1 MNKQALAQVWEQTR
15 QKYGIFL
22 RLLEVIPEEKYHAH
36 PVPGMRTFAEIATH
50 LSTTIIRD
58 ISVGIAKGAIT
69 ANEHSEADVAKG
81 IQTRAQ
87 LLTLARDCW
96 DSANAAVAKV
106 GDAELQAIVP
116 TPWGMSIPGW
126 VGFSIQTDEF
136 IHHRGQLYTFARAFG
151 IEPPFM
157 WDFAHNAPEFRPA
170 A

>member
-1 MNKQALAQVWEQTR
+1 MNKQALAPMWDQTR

-22 RLLEVIPEEKYHAH
+22 RLLEVIPEDKYHTH

-50 LSTTIIRD
+50 LATTIIRD
-58 ISVGIAKGAIT
+58 ISVGVAKGAIT
-69 ANEHSEADVAKG
+69 AKEQSEADIAKG
-81 IQTRAQ
+81 IKTRAQ
-87 LLTLARDCW
+87 LLTLARECW
-96 DSANAAVAKV
+96 DAANAAVAKV

-116 TPWGMSIPGW
+116 TPWGMSIPGF

-136 IHHRGQLYTFARAFG
+136 LHHRGQLYTYARAFG

-157 WDFAHNAPEFRPA
+157 WSFDQNAPGFKPA